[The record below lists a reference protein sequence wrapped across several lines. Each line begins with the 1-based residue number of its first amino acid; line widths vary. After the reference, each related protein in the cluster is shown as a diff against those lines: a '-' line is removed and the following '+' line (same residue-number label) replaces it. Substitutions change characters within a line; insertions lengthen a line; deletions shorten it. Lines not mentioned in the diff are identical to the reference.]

1 MTEGASCIDST
12 YPPGSIPGGSG
23 SDLPAAGSTIR
34 RAPDPRIG
42 MSVDGRYRI
51 EALIGEGGM
60 GLVYRAMHTALNKP
74 VAIKVLQRE
83 ASQDEEVL
91 TRFTREAQSASSIGN
106 QHIVDVSDFGVLE
119 DGAVYFAMEYLEGQ
133 DLIEAIDS
141 AQRMSSARA
150 IHIAK
155 QLCRALSAAHGAG
168 IVHRDLKPENV
179 FLVDRG
185 EDPDFVKILDFGIAK
200 VADGQHRITRAGEVF
215 GTPHYMSP
223 EQCQGQDVDA
233 RTDIYALG
241 VLLYEMVTGD
251 VPHDADTMMGILTK
265 QLYEDPVPPSIKC
278 AQVPAALEQVIMR
291 CLLKDPDLRY
301 ASMAELLADLERV
314 ERGEEVRARPMVA
327 IRSTR
332 PPQRRR
338 VERLTTGLG
347 LVALALLPVLVYLAL
362 SFEEPAA
369 ATTTLVADDTSNSLA
384 VNPLPVGPQAAA
396 PTRQLDSKPRGAQ
409 VWVDGRL
416 QGQTPIELDA
426 ELLSGSEIALVR
438 AGHKKLRIDPSA
450 LPPEDEPLLFELERL
465 KAKPRRSPR
474 PRRAK
479 AKPAK
484 KSTTSTQGVLVDPW
498 SAHD

>member
-1 MTEGASCIDST
+1 M
-12 YPPGSIPGGSG
+12 
-23 SDLPAAGSTIR
+23 L
-34 RAPDPRIG
+34 
-42 MSVDGRYRI
+42 VDGRYRI
-51 EALIGEGGM
+51 EELIGEGGM
-60 GLVYRAMHTALNKP
+60 GLVYRAMHMALNKP

-91 TRFTREAQSASSIGN
+91 ARFTREAQSASSIGN

-119 DGAVYFAMEYLEGQ
+119 DGAVYFTMEYLEGE

-155 QLCRALSAAHGAG
+155 QVCRALSAAHGVG

-179 FLVDRG
+179 FLIRQG

-200 VADGQHRITRAGEVF
+200 VADGQHRLTRAGEVF

-291 CLLKDPDLRY
+291 CLFKDPGQRY
-301 ASMAELLADLERV
+301 PSMAELLADLERV
-314 ERGEEVRARPMVA
+314 EQGAEVRARPMVA

-332 PPQRRR
+332 PPARRR

-347 LVALALLPVLVYLAL
+347 FAAFALLPLLVYLAL
-362 SFEEPAA
+362 SFEEPAPLRVS
-369 ATTTLVADDTSNSLA
+369 LVADDTSNSVA
-384 VNPLPVGPQAAA
+384 VGPLPVEPHIAA
-396 PTRQLDSKPRGAQ
+396 PTLLLDSKPQGAE
-409 VWVDGRL
+409 VWADGRL
-416 QGQTPIELDA
+416 QGQTPLELGA
-426 ELLSGSEIALVR
+426 EALSGSEIVLVR
-438 AGHKKLRIDPSA
+438 TGYQRLRIDPSA
-450 LPPEDEPLLFELERL
+450 LPPDGEPLFFELERV
-465 KAKPRRSPR
+465 KAKPRRSVRARR
-474 PRRAK
+474 PK
-479 AKPAK
+479 PKPAK
-484 KSTTSTQGVLVDPW
+484 KSASSTQGVLVDPW